1 MSWEKSLTSFR
12 RSSVRVHVEFS
23 YWLLALAVALIKFIS
38 VTFFLSSRFWTEEMA
53 SFLVLGGRV
62 LFFALII
69 TQSLM
74 LAAYP
79 ATYKDDSNW
88 YAVAT
93 SQAPSVIIWLSLVLF
108 SGAKLQRLFYVWG
121 FYIIG
126 LVISIAIVFGFVGDV
141 LDNKRFLGPNV
152 LKTVLCITPLL
163 LLLLLNTAKDG
174 SNYKEVLSKLC
185 FYVTVDLFD
194 SVEMLDIVL
203 DEKEHNYGIPKEFGE
218 GMIALACL
226 SLLLSPWQMAENNLK
241 KEKPKKRTAVLRNIF
256 EIVIDLVFLIVRL
269 VIVFKYKKDE
279 SIFIAKNGIGIILS
293 IFEIRDLLS

>member
-1 MSWEKSLTSFR
+1 M
-12 RSSVRVHVEFS
+12 
-23 YWLLALAVALIKFIS
+23 
-38 VTFFLSSRFWTEEMA
+38 TFFFRSRLFTEEMA

-62 LFFALII
+62 LFLFLII

-74 LAAYP
+74 LE
-79 ATYKDDSNW
+79 
-88 YAVAT
+88 
-93 SQAPSVIIWLSLVLF
+93 
-108 SGAKLQRLFYVWG
+108 
-121 FYIIG
+121 
-126 LVISIAIVFGFVGDV
+126 
-141 LDNKRFLGPNV
+141 RFLGPNV

-163 LLLLLNTAKDG
+163 LLLLVNTAKDG

-241 KEKPKKRTAVLRNIF
+241 EEKPRKRTAILRNIF

-269 VIVFKYKKDE
+269 VVVFEYKKDE

>member
-1 MSWEKSLTSFR
+1 MPWEKSLARFR
-12 RSSVRVHVEFS
+12 RSSIRVDVEFS
-23 YWLLALAVALIKFIS
+23 YWLLALAVDLIKFIS
-38 VTFFLSSRFWTEEMA
+38 MTFFLSSRFWTEEMA

-121 FYIIG
+121 FYILG

-241 KEKPKKRTAVLRNIF
+241 KEKPKKRTAILRNIF

-269 VIVFKYKKDE
+269 VIVFEYKKDE

>member
-1 MSWEKSLTSFR
+1 M
-12 RSSVRVHVEFS
+12 
-23 YWLLALAVALIKFIS
+23 
-38 VTFFLSSRFWTEEMA
+38 TFFFSSRLLTEEMA

-62 LFFALII
+62 LFLFLII

-126 LVISIAIVFGFVGDV
+126 LVISIAIVFGVVGDA
-141 LDNKRFLGPNV
+141 LDKKRFLGPNV

-194 SVEMLDIVL
+194 SVEMLDVVL

-241 KEKPKKRTAVLRNIF
+241 EEKPRKRTAILRNIF

-269 VIVFKYKKDE
+269 VIVFEYKKDE